1 MTANDDAQIFEAEHV
16 DTGTGIGNGYAGA
29 FVHSFGHA
37 LIQAPIDGVREVVN
51 TLSGTKIIPQ
61 VELVK
66 APEKAEISTP
76 EWEAQKLGTGAG
88 LITAFIVVA
97 KLLSRR
103 G

>member
-16 DTGTGIGNGYAGA
+16 DSTGLNTGCTGA
-29 FVHSFGHA
+29 FVQSFGHA

-51 TLSGTKIIPQ
+51 TLSGTKIVPK

-66 APEKAEISTP
+66 APPKAEISTP
-76 EWEAQKLGTGAG
+76 EWEAQRFGTGAG
-88 LITAFIVVA
+88 LIAGLIIIS

-103 G
+103 R